1 MQAGDLVC
9 WRRDLFRE
17 SAPVGIALTNID
29 KTSGK
34 RTVWWSIQW
43 SNGKAEIVNERNL
56 TVIS

>member
-1 MQAGDLVC
+1 MQAGDLVR

>member
-1 MQAGDLVC
+1 MRAGDLVR
-9 WRRDLFRE
+9 WRRVLFRAP
-17 SAPVGIALTNID
+17 APVGIALTNID